1 MTLLADLRARAGVRS
16 LLSALGANPKG
27 AKNDKLGVS
36 TAVLHLAPGN
46 MAGHEVCP
54 KRSPGCS
61 AACLHF
67 AGNPAHQSKK
77 DKARIKRTRLLFED
91 RNLFMNILVLEIA
104 MHSLRAKRKNLGSAV
119 RLNGT
124 SDIVWE
130 RRNFVLF
137 HKVRSEE
144 HTSELQSLMRISH
157 DVFCL
162 KK

>member
-1 MTLLADLRARAGVRS
+1 MS
-16 LLSALGANPKG
+16 
-27 AKNDKLGVS
+27 
-36 TAVLHLAPGN
+36 
-46 MAGHEVCP
+46 GHEVCP

-104 MHSLRAKRKNLGSAV
+104 MHSLRAKRKNKGIAV
-119 RLNGT
+119 RLNER

-130 RRNFVLF
+130 RREIVMFLEVKTWITRNFPIDDLEQKYQTRMLSTLPLSDNTNTRD
-137 HKVRSEE
+137 HESRAP
-144 HTSELQSLMRISH
+144 SH
-157 DVFCL
+157 
-162 KK
+162 

>member
-1 MTLLADLRARAGVRS
+1 MS
-16 LLSALGANPKG
+16 
-27 AKNDKLGVS
+27 
-36 TAVLHLAPGN
+36 
-46 MAGHEVCP
+46 GHEVCP

-104 MHSLRAKRKNLGSAV
+104 VHSLRAKRQNLGSAV

-130 RRNFVLF
+130 RRKFVLF
-137 HKVRSEE
+137 AEVKAWLTRKFHISALTQ
-144 HTSELQSLMRISH
+144 HTT
-157 DVFCL
+157 
-162 KK
+162 KKIL